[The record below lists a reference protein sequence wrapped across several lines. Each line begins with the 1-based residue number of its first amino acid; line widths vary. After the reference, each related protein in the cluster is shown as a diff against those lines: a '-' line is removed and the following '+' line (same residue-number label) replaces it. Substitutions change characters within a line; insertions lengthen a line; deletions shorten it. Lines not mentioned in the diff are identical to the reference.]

1 MTTVDRAAANK
12 RALQRI
18 LGAEPVLVDV
28 CRAIDVVPNMTPGVV
43 LHSGAS
49 MAWDEISGV
58 QRKAI
63 INAAVYEGLA
73 ATIEEADAKL
83 GSGEI
88 PIDTCAAHDCVGIGT
103 GLYTASTPVYV
114 VDNKATGNRS
124 FCGILE
130 GNPPRAFVF
139 GAMGDDVIERL
150 KFVEDVYMP
159 VLSEALRLAGG
170 IPIKPLFR
178 RALTMGDE
186 LHLRTDA
193 GTQLF
198 ISALAPRLLEVA
210 RERER
215 EVRRVLDLLQ
225 AIPYSFLRVATASAK
240 AIIDSAHGIEGSSVV
255 TGMIQSC
262 RDFAIR
268 ISGLGDEWFRGPSPE
283 YQGTFFWGSTAED
296 IGWGGGES
304 NYTETI
310 GFGAF
315 AQVAAFTLPFRP
327 IEAMV
332 ERNRKMYDITLG
344 ENPEFKLNYFDRGV
358 PVGIDLFKVLETGI
372 PPALNAPVIRKDGD
386 GLAGM
391 GPMLHH
397 MDVFETAA
405 AAFKERYG

>member
-1 MTTVDRAAANK
+1 MATVDRAEANK

-18 LGAEPVLVDV
+18 LEGDPVLLDV
-28 CRAIDVVPNMTPGVV
+28 RRAIDVVPGMTSNVV
-43 LHSGAS
+43 LHSGPS
-49 MAWDEISGV
+49 IAWGEISGV
-58 QRKAI
+58 QRTAI
-63 INAAVYEGLA
+63 LNAAVYEGLA
-73 ATIEEADAKL
+73 STTEDADAKL
-83 GSGEI
+83 RSGEI
-88 PIDTCAAHDCVGIGT
+88 PIDTCAAHGCVGIAT

-114 VDNKATGNRS
+114 VENKPTGNRA

-139 GAMGDDVIERL
+139 GAMGDDVVERL
-150 KFVEDVYMP
+150 KFVENVYMP
-159 VLSEALRLAGG
+159 VLSEALKVAGG
-170 IPIKPLFR
+170 IPLKPLFR

-198 ISALAPRLLEVA
+198 ISALAPHLLGVA

-215 EVRRVLDLLQ
+215 EVRQVLGLLQ
-225 AIPYSFLRVATASAK
+225 TIPYSFLRVVTAAAK

-262 RDFAIR
+262 KDFAIR

-283 YQGTFFWGSTAED
+283 YKGTFFWGSTVED

-310 GFGAF
+310 GLGAF

-327 IEAMV
+327 IEGMV
-332 ERNRKMYDITLG
+332 ERNRQMYDITLG
-344 ENPEFKLNYFDRGV
+344 ENQEFKINYFDRGV
-358 PVGIDLFKVLETGI
+358 PVGIDLFKVIETGI
-372 PPALNAPVIRKDGD
+372 PPAVNAPVIRKDGN

-405 AAFKERYG
+405 AAFKQRYG

>member
-1 MTTVDRAAANK
+1 MTTVDRAEANK

-18 LGAEPVLVDV
+18 LEAEPVLIDV
-28 CRAIDVVPNMTPGVV
+28 RRAIDVVPRMTSQVV
-43 LHSGAS
+43 LYSGAS
-49 MAWDEISGV
+49 MGWDEISGV

-83 GSGEI
+83 ASGEI

-114 VDNKATGNRS
+114 VENKTTGNRA

-159 VLSEALRLAGG
+159 VLAEALRLAGG

-198 ISALAPRLLEVA
+198 ISALAPHLLRVA

-215 EVRRVLDLLQ
+215 DVRRVFDLLQ

-262 RDFAIR
+262 KEFSIR

-283 YQGTFFWGSTAED
+283 YRGTLFWGSTAED

-315 AQVAAFTLPFRP
+315 AQVAAFSLPFRP
-327 IEAMV
+327 VEGMV

-344 ENPEFKLNYFDRGV
+344 ENAEFKLNYFDRGV

-372 PPALNAPVIRKDGD
+372 PPALNAPVIRRDGD

>member
-1 MTTVDRAAANK
+1 MTTVDRAEANK

-18 LGAEPVLVDV
+18 LEGEPVLVDV
-28 CRAIDVVPNMTPGVV
+28 RRAIDVVPNMTPRVV
-43 LHSGAS
+43 LHSGPS
-49 MAWDEISGV
+49 MDWDEISGV

-63 INAAVYEGLA
+63 INAAVYQGLA

-88 PIDTCAAHDCVGIGT
+88 PIDTCAAHACVGIAT

-114 VDNKATGNRS
+114 VENKPTGHRA

-193 GTQLF
+193 STQLF
-198 ISALAPRLLEVA
+198 ISALAPHLLGVA

-215 EVRRVLDLLQ
+215 EVRQVLALLQ
-225 AIPYSFLRVATASAK
+225 TIPYSFLRVATAAAK

-262 RDFAIR
+262 KDFAIR

-304 NYTETI
+304 NYMETI
-310 GFGAF
+310 GLGAF
-315 AQVAAFTLPFRP
+315 AQVTAFSLPFRP

-332 ERNRKMYDITLG
+332 ERNRRMYDITLA
-344 ENPEFKLNYFDRGV
+344 ENPEFKVNYFDRGV

-372 PPALNAPVIRKDGD
+372 PPAVNAPVIRKDGD
-386 GLAGM
+386 GLAGI